1 MIRKDTLLKI
11 MDVLERAYAHRNLG
25 VAEAHVPIF
34 LMGLDAK
41 SALFLLKNDLISSAV
56 ETDYMKEAA

>member
-1 MIRKDTLLKI
+1 MIRKDTLLKV

-25 VAEAHVPIF
+25 EGSAHVPIF

-41 SALFLLKNDLISSAV
+41 SALFLLKTDLIPSAV
-56 ETDYMKEAA
+56 EVEKETA